1 MDNATCYKDSSTSY
15 RNTSTSNRES
25 FTTLIEMQSRNIFAG
40 DLSPVNENLLAN
52 SWENIYLPNFEE

>member
-1 MDNATCYKDSSTSY
+1 
-15 RNTSTSNRES
+15 
-25 FTTLIEMQSRNIFAG
+25 MQSRNIFAG